1 MEVTIYQKRIPKYIY
16 DTSTTF
22 KERIAANFD
31 TLPGWVSDDNM
42 ILVEEMKK
50 PGFNPNDLRKFQIEG
65 DEFLLFW
72 LNQQMSKK
80 SEELNNNKNFL
91 FLEIQSEHNFVSEKM
106 LETVFNHR
114 RNHRKCAPPCRA
126 EHGCKESS
134 CNPCFMGKIR
144 REININKRKA
154 KSYEATIRAINDMPL
169 PEIPPLQKRESL
181 LTVTVNQKYDSIESF
196 FAQLECSL
204 YKPVAT
210 CSSIFKIYDR
220 VELPEYWK
228 SYDYYLA
235 QPNSVAMNVYIQ
247 TKQPSEII
255 QEKDYVLCTVSLN
268 DDKNI
273 QIQYFDLMFPVD
285 SKEIVRRIL
294 SVEKV
299 LKEEE
304 EEIKGNYIFPCTSF
318 HTLVVSDM
326 IMNDPMFSSFM
337 TVDESRY
344 AYKKKGG
351 LSLRVFLAEEEINCT
366 LTSLNR
372 SQNEDY
378 VRMIPV
384 YRLPQNGNFIRL
396 YVKHARN
403 IKILPVFINLFARL
417 LTYYHTKVGEIVA
430 VYKKYNCN
438 VLSQIVSPD
447 CVQPGGIKV
456 SDLEIYTN
464 SYNRQCQ
471 HMPSVIGINV
481 SREKEEKLDANQTSK
496 MTFPLYNNSLI
507 DNNIPKHTYSC
518 EKSEDEKDK
527 EYKHIGLQVNKLEN
541 KDTYP
546 YVPCC
551 FKSPQNE
558 KNSGLKLYM
567 DEVAPRVIEKKVQ
580 QTVRMKKG
588 FVGPNE
594 DDTGILPKNLERL
607 FLSMEEKTNYEYMRQ
622 GVFDTKYSFLECV
635 HTAAKNRKPTQQD
648 LLSIYDKLCNLDES
662 EFAVASQEH
671 PGYQPHEIREL
682 FRTTSYLDP
691 KKWVTFLE
699 KQYTLKIIIF
709 SSKRGEDQAGL
720 IFPEHSMAY
729 LQYKHPN
736 PSQQTNV
743 CVYEHY
749 GVDMFGPYPRCELI
763 VYFDEK
769 NNKFRR
775 LIGDT
780 KISKYQQDSLVQFSY
795 DQSLRRITNIANITI
810 PFKDDIIESQFIDS
824 YGKTRALRIN
834 DSRNRFI
841 ILTSPLPPL
850 NKPIIP
856 SHELYQNNNIS
867 KLVDLL
873 QHYSLTPSSYYLN
886 SKMLEL
892 TCTNNQV
899 MYTIKVTR
907 GEKISLDDVPS
918 QPKPT
923 YPSVSHQITLN
934 DSNQKV
940 SKYFTE
946 RRLALCMTEYFIYFY
961 SVYSR
966 NADDLNDINHLKRFM
981 TNVVIKEDT
990 LYDIPETPEISMANL
1005 RRYKFVGG
1013 DQFFVSNQ
1021 ETRRRLLYV
1030 LRNRLASQ
1038 YEMVRDYHLQLEMR
1052 NFYGDLYH
1060 YATVEQ
1066 KHTIVTP
1073 DPSSIIRLDR
1083 QIYDR
1088 LLPAHRQYLEQP
1100 MLGKCL
1106 LTEHETQSKAEEAAK
1121 KWNPDANS
1129 LIVYNSRTDVRNI
1142 RNTRGRGG
1150 VLVYKKDGEPHYLS
1164 VYVL

>member
-1 MEVTIYQKRIPKYIY
+1 MEVTIYRKQIPKYIY

-31 TLPGWVSDDNM
+31 TLPGWVSDDNI
-42 ILVEEMKK
+42 ILIEEMKK
-50 PGFNPNDLRKFQIEG
+50 PDFNPYTIDLRKFQIEG

-72 LNQQMSKK
+72 LNREVSKK
-80 SEELNNNKNFL
+80 SDELDKNFL
-91 FLEIQSEHNFVSEKM
+91 FLEMQSEHKFVSEKM

-114 RNHRKCAPPCRA
+114 KNHRKCSPPCRA
-126 EHGCKESS
+126 EHGCKDSG

-144 REININKRKA
+144 RKININKRKVRA
-154 KSYEATIRAINDMPL
+154 YESTIRTIIEMPPPDL
-169 PEIPPLQKRESL
+169 PPLQKRESL
-181 LTVTVNQKYDSIESF
+181 LTVTVNQTYDSIESF

-204 YKPVAT
+204 YTPVAT
-210 CSSIFKIYDR
+210 CSSIFKIYDQ
-220 VELPEYWK
+220 VDLPEYWK

-247 TKQPSEII
+247 TKQPSSNI
-255 QEKDYVLCTVSLN
+255 QEKDYVLCTVTLN

-273 QIQYFDLMFPVD
+273 QIQYLDLMFPID
-285 SKEIVRRIL
+285 SSEIVRRIL
-294 SVEKV
+294 SVEKEV
-299 LKEEE
+299 LKEQE

-318 HTLVVSDM
+318 HTLVISDM

-372 SQNEDY
+372 AQNEDY

-396 YVKHARN
+396 YVKHAKN
-403 IKILPVFINLFARL
+403 INILPVFINLFSRL
-417 LTYYHTKVGEIVA
+417 LTYYHTKVDQIVA
-430 VYKKYNCN
+430 VYKQYKCD
-438 VLSQIVSPD
+438 VRSSIVSPD
-447 CVQPGGIKV
+447 CVQPEKIEI
-456 SDLEIYTN
+456 SDLEIHTN
-464 SYNRQCQ
+464 SYKRQCQ
-471 HMPSVIGINV
+471 HMPSVTGINV
-481 SREKEEKLDANQTSK
+481 DESKEVRVDENQTSK
-496 MTFPLYNNSLI
+496 MTFPLSNNSLI
-507 DNNIPKHTYSC
+507 DKNIPKHSYSC
-518 EKSEDEKDK
+518 ENTAGFP
-527 EYKHIGLQVNKLEN
+527 HIGLQVNKLEN
-541 KDTYP
+541 KEIYP

-551 FKSPQNE
+551 FKSPQNT
-558 KNSGLKLYM
+558 KNSALKLYM
-567 DEVAPRVIEKKVQ
+567 DGVDPRMIEKKEQ

-594 DDTGILPKNLERL
+594 DDTGILPKNLTRL

-635 HTAAKNRKPTQQD
+635 HTAATNQKLTQPE
-648 LLSIYDKLCNLDES
+648 LLSIYNKLCGLDES
-662 EFAVASQEH
+662 QFAVASQEH

-709 SSKRGEDQAGL
+709 SAKRSEDQAGL

-736 PSQQTNV
+736 PRQQTNV

-769 NNKFRR
+769 KNKFRR

-780 KISKYQQDSLVQFSY
+780 KIMKYQQDSLVQFSY
-795 DQSLRRITNIANITI
+795 DQSLRHISNIANITI
-810 PFKDDIIESQFIDS
+810 PFIDDIIESQFIDS

-841 ILTSPLPPL
+841 VFTSPLPPL

-856 SHELYQNNNIS
+856 ASELYQNNNIS
-867 KLVDLL
+867 DFANLL
-873 QHYSLTPSSYYLN
+873 QHYSLAPSSYYFN
-886 SKMLEL
+886 NEMLEL

-899 MYTIKVTR
+899 MYTIKVKR
-907 GEKISLDDVPS
+907 GEKIILDDVPLQK
-918 QPKPT
+918 QPM
-923 YPSVSHQITLN
+923 YPSVAQQITLN

-940 SKYFTE
+940 IRYFTE
-946 RRLALCMTEYFIYFY
+946 RRLALCMTEYFMYFY
-961 SVYSR
+961 SVYSM
-966 NADDLNDINHLKRFM
+966 NAGDLNDIDHLKQFM
-981 TNVVIKEDT
+981 ANVVVKEDT
-990 LYDIPETPEISMANL
+990 LYDIPETPEISMDNL
-1005 RRYKFVGG
+1005 RRYKFVNG

-1073 DPSSIIRLDR
+1073 DPRSIIRLDR

-1129 LIVYNSRTDVRNI
+1129 LIVYNSRSDVRNV

-1150 VLVYKKDGEPHYLS
+1150 VLVYQKDGEPHYLS
-1164 VYVL
+1164 VCVL